1 MKPIKKFEE
10 AITCKESRKLSDFGI
25 NSTMFWAYR
34 KSQEAGCE
42 FLNFDDVIWD
52 YDVAPIVEACQEEG
66 IERITISSTFSSLVK
81 TLYFFDELGCKI
93 EGMTSVPVVYVGP
106 VPALVLSI
114 PGGIK

>member
-1 MKPIKKFEE
+1 MKLIKKFEDVI
-10 AITCKESRKLSDFGI
+10 ASKDSRKLSDFGI

-34 KSQEAGCE
+34 NSRADGCE
-42 FLNFDDVIWD
+42 YLNFDDVIWD

-66 IERITISSTFSSLVK
+66 IERITISSTFSSLVE

-93 EGMTSVPVVYVGP
+93 EGMTSVPTTYGAA

-114 PGGIK
+114 PGNN